1 MALCFPSMFIVFV
14 HRLCSFCCLSFHFA
28 LALLFV
34 VCHLSLFF
42 FVVFANF
49 CPFHCVSLS
58 MLSCLVILYVQCI
71 RIFMIIATCPSVI
84 LQRCIG
90 ILVVI
95 RWNRVFRLWF
105 SFFVHK
111 LCVCARKELYRQIQ
125 RFYSYTLS
133 KRRALYRFIYA
144 FHSTL
149 FLF

>member
-95 RWNRVFRLWF
+95 R
-105 SFFVHK
+105 
-111 LCVCARKELYRQIQ
+111 CVCARKELYRQIQ